1 MGRYEVEVVLE
12 VGMFKMMAMMIKFMQ
27 LSDGSYNLC
36 LQKLTWAHVRL
47 C

>member
-1 MGRYEVEVVLE
+1 MGRYEVEAVLE
-12 VGMFKMMAMMIKFMQ
+12 VGMCKMMAMMIKFMQ

-36 LQKLTWAHVRL
+36 LQKLTRAHVLL